1 VIPDTFIQ
9 SNLQQ
14 ISFIGPEIILTLAI
28 LILLGLGMISHHQ
41 RRRLVCTLL
50 ALAAL
55 TGSLLSLQQLPPPTP
70 HFGYL
75 SELFVWDWLS
85 CFFKM
90 FFGAAAAITILL
102 TQASCSEIGD
112 SEYNE
117 SILLI
122 LAVTAGMMLLV
133 AADDLLMIYLA
144 FETMGILS
152 YLLVGMKV
160 GDARSG
166 EAALKYVLYGA
177 FTSGVMLF
185 GFSLLFGLAGTTA
198 LSAVSRQ
205 VAAAALHPQDHL
217 LLVLAMLFFLAGLLY
232 KTASF
237 PFHFWCPDVYEG
249 APTPVT
255 AFLSVGPK
263 AAGFGLFIRLF
274 YPLFATGPAAD
285 TYAAVAGLNWP
296 QILAW
301 VSAITMTLG
310 NLSAIHQKNLKRLLA
325 YSSIAHAGYLFMGI
339 CSLSNL
345 GLRAVVFYL
354 VVYLFMNLGAFA
366 VVAAV
371 AEAGGTEEIQS
382 YRGLGSKAPFTC
394 LAMAVFLFSLIGIPP
409 FAGFVGKIYLF
420 AAVISQKIY
429 WLAVVAALNTVV
441 SLYYYLRIVKA
452 MFLETAADAFQPQ
465 VSPGSQI
472 LLAFLLIP
480 TLGLG
485 IYWQPLANL
494 AGLVF

>member
-1 VIPDTFIQ
+1 VIPDTFIHI
-9 SNLQQ
+9 NLRQLA
-14 ISFIGPEIILTLAI
+14 FLGPEMILTLAI
-28 LILLGLGMISHHQ
+28 LILLALGMISSLQ
-41 RRRLVCTLL
+41 NRRLLYTILAFAAVVGGLLTLL
-50 ALAAL
+50 R
-55 TGSLLSLQQLPPPTP
+55 LPPPAP
-70 HFGYL
+70 NLGYL
-75 SELFVWDWLS
+75 GNIFVWDWLT
-85 CFFKM
+85 CFFKF
-90 FFGAAAAITILL
+90 FFGVAAAVTVLL
-102 TQASCSEIGD
+102 THASRGEIGD
-112 SEYNE
+112 AEYNE
-117 SILLI
+117 SLLLV
-122 LAVTAGMMLLV
+122 LAVTAGMMLL
-133 AADDLLMIYLA
+133 AAAGDLLMIYLA

-152 YLLVGMKV
+152 YLLVGIKA

-177 FTSGVMLF
+177 FTSGAMLF
-185 GFSLLFGLAGTTA
+185 GFSLLFGLAGSTA

-205 VAAAALHPQDHL
+205 VAAAALHPRNHL

-274 YPLFATGPAAD
+274 YPLFATDPAAGAS
-285 TYAAVAGLNWP
+285 AAVAGLNWP
-296 QILAW
+296 QLLAW

-339 CSLSNL
+339 CSLNSL

-371 AEAGGTEEIQS
+371 AEGGGSEDIQS
-382 YRGLGSKAPFTC
+382 YRGLGAKAPFTC

-409 FAGFVGKIYLF
+409 FSGFVGKIYLF

-452 MFLETAADAFQPQ
+452 MFLESAADDFQPR

-472 LLAFLLIP
+472 LLGLLLIP

-485 IYWQPLANL
+485 IYWQPLASL

>member
-1 VIPDTFIQ
+1 LIPDTFI
-9 SNLQQ
+9 SGNLQKL
-14 ISFIGPEIILTLAI
+14 SFIGPEMILTLAI
-28 LILLGLGMISHHQ
+28 LILLSLGLIFSFQ
-41 RRRLVCTLL
+41 RQRVLCTFLAVV
-50 ALAAL
+50 ALA
-55 TGSLLSLQQLPPPTP
+55 GSLLTLLRLPTP
-70 HFGYL
+70 APNFSYL
-75 SELFVWDWLS
+75 YELFVWDWLT
-85 CFFKM
+85 CFFKI
-90 FFGAAAAITILL
+90 FFGVAAAFTILL
-102 TQASCSEIGD
+102 TLASRSEIGN

-117 SILLI
+117 SILLV
-122 LAVTAGMMLLV
+122 LAVTTGMMLLV
-133 AADDLLMIYLA
+133 AANDLLMIYLA

-152 YLLVGMKV
+152 YLLVGIKV

-177 FTSGVMLF
+177 FTSGTLLF
-185 GFSLLFGLAGTTA
+185 GFSLLFGLGGSTA
-198 LSAVSRQ
+198 LSAISRQ
-205 VAAAALHPQDHL
+205 VAAAALHPQNHL
-217 LLVLAMLFFLAGLLY
+217 LLVLAMLFSMTGLLY

-274 YPLFATGPAAD
+274 YPLFATGLASDA
-285 TYAAVAGLNWP
+285 YAAVVGLNWP

-310 NLSAIHQKNLKRLLA
+310 NLSAIRQKNIKRLLA

-366 VVAAV
+366 VVVAV
-371 AEAGGTEEIQS
+371 VEGGGTEEIQS
-382 YRGLGSKAPFTC
+382 YRGLGNKAPFIC
-394 LAMAVFLFSLIGIPP
+394 VAMSIFLFSLVGIPP

-429 WLAVVAALNTVV
+429 WLAIIAALNTVI

-452 MFLETAADAFQPQ
+452 MFLEPVFDAFQPKI
-465 VSPGSQI
+465 STGLQI
-472 LLAFLLIP
+472 LIMLLLIP
-480 TLGLG
+480 SVGLG
-485 IYWQPLANL
+485 IYWQSLARLVNL
-494 AGLVF
+494 IF

>member
-1 VIPDTFIQ
+1 MIPDTFIHN
-9 SNLQQ
+9 NLQQ
-14 ISFIGPEIILTLAI
+14 LAFIGPEMILTLAI
-28 LILLGLGMISHHQ
+28 LILLALGMIFSLR
-41 RRRLVCTLL
+41 RRRLLCTLL
-50 ALAAL
+50 AVAAL
-55 TGSLLSLQQLPPPTP
+55 AGSLLTLLRLPAPAP
-70 HFGYL
+70 HLGYL
-75 SELFVWDWLS
+75 SELFVWDWLT
-85 CFFKM
+85 CFFKI
-90 FFGAAAAITILL
+90 FFGVAAAFTILL
-102 TQASCSEIGD
+102 TQASRREIGD
-112 SEYNE
+112 TEYNE
-117 SILLI
+117 SILLV
-122 LAVTAGMMLLV
+122 LAVTTGMMLLV

-152 YLLVGMKV
+152 YLLVGIKV

-177 FTSGVMLF
+177 FTSGTMLF
-185 GFSLLFGLAGTTA
+185 GFSLLFGLAGSTA
-198 LSAVSRQ
+198 LTAISRQ

-217 LLVLAMLFFLAGLLY
+217 LLVLAMLFCLAGLLY

-274 YPLFATGPAAD
+274 YPLFAAGPGSD

-296 QILAW
+296 QILAL

-339 CSLSNL
+339 CSLSTL

-354 VVYLFMNLGAFA
+354 PVYLFMNLGAFT

-371 AEAGGTEEIQS
+371 AEAGGTEDIQS
-382 YRGLGSKAPFTC
+382 YRGLGHKAPFTC
-394 LAMAVFLFSLIGIPP
+394 LAMAVFLFSLVGVPP

-429 WLAVVAALNTVV
+429 WLAIVAALNTVV

-452 MFLETAADAFQPQ
+452 MFLETAAEAFQPH
-465 VSPGSQI
+465 VAPGSQI
-472 LLAFLLIP
+472 LLAVLLIP
-480 TLGLG
+480 TLGIG

>member
-1 VIPDTFIQ
+1 MIPDTFIHN
-9 SNLQQ
+9 NLQQ
-14 ISFIGPEIILTLAI
+14 LAFIGPEMILTLAI
-28 LILLGLGMISHHQ
+28 LILLGLGMIFSLQ
-41 RRRLVCTLL
+41 RRRLLGTLL
-50 ALAAL
+50 AVAAVA
-55 TGSLLSLQQLPPPTP
+55 GSLLTLLRLPAPTP
-70 HFGYL
+70 NLGYL
-75 SELFVWDWLS
+75 SGLFVWDWLT
-85 CFFKM
+85 CFFKI
-90 FFGAAAAITILL
+90 FFGLAAAFTILL
-102 TQASCSEIGD
+102 IQASRREIGD
-112 SEYNE
+112 TEYNE
-117 SILLI
+117 SILLV
-122 LAVTAGMMLLV
+122 LAVTAGMMLLT
-133 AADDLLMIYLA
+133 AANDLLMIYLA

-152 YLLVGMKV
+152 YLLVGIKA

-177 FTSGVMLF
+177 FTSGTMLF
-185 GFSLLFGLAGTTA
+185 GFSLLFGLARSTGLTA
-198 LSAVSRQ
+198 ISRQ

-217 LLVLAMLFFLAGLLY
+217 LLVLAMLFILAGLLY

-274 YPLFATGPAAD
+274 YPLFAAGPGSD

-296 QILAW
+296 QILAL

-339 CSLSNL
+339 CSLSTL

-354 VVYLFMNLGAFA
+354 PVYLFMNLGAFTA
-366 VVAAV
+366 VAAV
-371 AEAGGTEEIQS
+371 AEAGGTEDIRS
-382 YRGLGSKAPFTC
+382 YRGLGGKAPFTC
-394 LAMAVFLFSLIGIPP
+394 VAMAVFLFSLIGIPP
-409 FAGFVGKIYLF
+409 FAGFAGKIYLF
-420 AAVISQKIY
+420 AAVISRKIY
-429 WLAVVAALNTVV
+429 WLAIVAALNTVV

-452 MFLETAADAFQPQ
+452 MFLETAAEAFQPH
-465 VSPGSQI
+465 VAPGSQI
-472 LLAFLLIP
+472 LLAVLLIP
-480 TLGLG
+480 TLGIG

>member
-1 VIPDTFIQ
+1 VIPEIFIQ
-9 SNLQQ
+9 NNLQGLA
-14 ISFIGPEIILTLAI
+14 FIGPEMILTLAI
-28 LILLGLGMISHHQ
+28 LILLGLGVIFSFRRQ
-41 RRRLVCTLL
+41 RLLCTLL
-50 ALAAL
+50 AVAAL
-55 TGSLLSLQQLPPPTP
+55 AGSLLALLRLPAPAPNL
-70 HFGYL
+70 GYL
-75 SELFVWDWLS
+75 SELFVWDWLT
-85 CFFKM
+85 CFFKI
-90 FFGAAAAITILL
+90 FFGVAAAFTILL
-102 TQASCSEIGD
+102 TQASPSEIGD
-112 SEYNE
+112 TEYNE
-117 SILLI
+117 SILLV
-122 LAVTAGMMLLV
+122 LAVTTGMMLLV
-133 AADDLLMIYLA
+133 AANDLLMIYLA

-152 YLLVGMKV
+152 YLLVGIKV

-185 GFSLLFGLAGTTA
+185 GFSLLFGLAGSTA

-205 VAAAALHPQDHL
+205 VAAAARHPQDHL

-232 KTASF
+232 KAASF

-274 YPLFATGPAAD
+274 YPLFTTGPVSE

-339 CSLSNL
+339 CSLSSL

-382 YRGLGSKAPFTC
+382 YRGLGHKAPFTC
-394 LAMAVFLFSLIGIPP
+394 LAMTVFLFSLIGIPP

-429 WLAVVAALNTVV
+429 WLAIVAALNTVV

-452 MFLETAADAFQPQ
+452 MFLETADDAFQPHIA
-465 VSPGSQI
+465 PGSQI
-472 LLAFLLIP
+472 LLAVLLIP
-480 TLGLG
+480 TLGIG